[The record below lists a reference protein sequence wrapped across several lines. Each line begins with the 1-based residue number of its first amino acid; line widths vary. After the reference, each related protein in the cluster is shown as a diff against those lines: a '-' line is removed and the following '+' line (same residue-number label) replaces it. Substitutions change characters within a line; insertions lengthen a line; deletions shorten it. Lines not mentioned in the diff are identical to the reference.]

1 MTNVERA
8 EEIIWRETDAA
19 QGGDYAAQ
27 ALAEAGLLAPE
38 RVEPEGTVEAIS
50 QDGHIGPLHYCP
62 RANVE
67 CMTNPHNRKNV
78 VTVFGHQV
86 HDPELLAR
94 QIMSAAAY
102 AEEHTDGN
110 G

>member
-1 MTNVERA
+1 
-8 EEIIWRETDAA
+8 
-19 QGGDYAAQ
+19 
-27 ALAEAGLLAPE
+27 
-38 RVEPEGTVEAIS
+38 
-50 QDGHIGPLHYCP
+50 
-62 RANVE
+62 
-67 CMTNPHNRKNV
+67 MTNPHNRKNV